1 MLTHDDKFDVPALR
15 AALTSPAQGYVGAI
29 GSRATRQQRNE
40 HLRAAGVTDAQIARI
55 HGPIGLDIGARTP
68 EEIALAILA
77 QVVASRR
84 GRAP

>member
-1 MLTHDDKFDVPALR
+1 VLTHDDKFDVPALR
-15 AALTSPAQGYVGAI
+15 AAVDSPAHYIGAI
-29 GSRATRQQRNE
+29 GSRATRQQRDE
-40 HLRAAGVTDAQIARI
+40 RLRAAGASDEQIARI

-84 GRAP
+84 GRQP